1 MEIERKFLTKEVP
14 FSLAD
19 FPARK
24 ISQCYISMS
33 PTIRLRQWDDS
44 YILTVKG
51 KGLLA
56 KEEFELEITKEEYD
70 HLLTKAE
77 SPAVEKVRYLVPLE
91 DGLTAEVD
99 VYEGKLTGL
108 MTTEVEF
115 PTLEEAEAYEPPYW
129 FGKDVS
135 FDHRYKNTS
144 LSLYGIPEEQEC
156 KNGCLYSLSS
166 FLREAAFFAFFFLF
180 PQHRLYRKDK
190 QRGEETCINGD
201 MIKCI

>member
-33 PTIRLRQWDDS
+33 PTIRLRQWDDR

-70 HLLTKAE
+70 HLLTKA
-77 SPAVEKVRYLVPLE
+77 
-91 DGLTAEVD
+91 
-99 VYEGKLTGL
+99 
-108 MTTEVEF
+108 
-115 PTLEEAEAYEPPYW
+115 
-129 FGKDVS
+129 
-135 FDHRYKNTS
+135 
-144 LSLYGIPEEQEC
+144 
-156 KNGCLYSLSS
+156 
-166 FLREAAFFAFFFLF
+166 
-180 PQHRLYRKDK
+180 
-190 QRGEETCINGD
+190 
-201 MIKCI
+201 

>member
-19 FPARK
+19 FPARE

-77 SPAVEKVRYLVPLE
+77 SSAVEKVRYLVPLE

-99 VYEGKLTGL
+99 VYEGKLAGL

-115 PTLEEAEAYEPPYW
+115 PTLEEAETYEPPYW

-144 LSLYGIPEEQEC
+144 LSLYGIPEEQE
-156 KNGCLYSLSS
+156 
-166 FLREAAFFAFFFLF
+166 
-180 PQHRLYRKDK
+180 
-190 QRGEETCINGD
+190 
-201 MIKCI
+201 

>member
-24 ISQCYISMS
+24 ISQCHISMS
-33 PTIRLRQWDDS
+33 PTIRLRQWDDR

-56 KEEFELEITKEEYD
+56 KEEFELEITKAEYD

-99 VYEGKLTGL
+99 VYEGKLAGL

-144 LSLYGIPEEQEC
+144 LSLYGIPEEQE
-156 KNGCLYSLSS
+156 
-166 FLREAAFFAFFFLF
+166 
-180 PQHRLYRKDK
+180 
-190 QRGEETCINGD
+190 
-201 MIKCI
+201 